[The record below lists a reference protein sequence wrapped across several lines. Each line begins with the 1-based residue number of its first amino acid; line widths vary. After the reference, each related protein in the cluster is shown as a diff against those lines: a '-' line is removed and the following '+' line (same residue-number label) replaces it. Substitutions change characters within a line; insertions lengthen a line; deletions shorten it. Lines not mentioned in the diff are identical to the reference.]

1 MFCVRVPASL
11 RRRVKLAAVADGR
24 TIQQLAVAALDAV
37 CREHGV

>member
-24 TIQQLAVAALDAV
+24 TIQQLAVAALEEACHQHEV
-37 CREHGV
+37 